1 MNKLNEYMKSNYVM
15 KKFNH
20 NPPDIPIFKMFTETI
35 QGKRFYVLP
44 NGNKYPSITSVLSE
58 RNNEGIA
65 RWRESVGDKVANNI
79 MRNAARRGTAVH
91 TLTENYLNNEELS
104 KQAVLP
110 TALFTILKSELDKIN
125 NIVMQERSLY
135 SNKWGVAGRVDC
147 IAEYDGK
154 LSVIDFKTS
163 TKDKKEEWVENY
175 FIQTTAYCEMFEE
188 RYGKAI
194 DQIVI
199 LIVTEEG
206 STQTFIKDKQDY
218 LPLLKPAIEE
228 FHKKFREKKSE
239 DGKKI

>member
-1 MNKLNEYMKSNYVM
+1 M

-20 NPPDIPIFKMFTETI
+20 NPIDKPIFKMFTETV

-44 NGNKYPSITSVLSE
+44 GGIKYPSITSVLSE

-65 RWRESVGDKVANNI
+65 RWRESVGDNVANNI

>member
-20 NPPDIPIFKMFTETI
+20 IPVDKQPELFTETI
-35 QGKRFYVLP
+35 RGKRFYVLP
-44 NGNKYPSITSVLSE
+44 NGNKYPSITTVLSE

-65 RWRESVGDKVANNI
+65 RWRKSVGDSVANNI

-91 TLTENYLNNEELS
+91 TLTENYLSNEELS

-125 NIVMQERSLY
+125 NIVMQESSLY

-188 RYGKAI
+188 QYGKEI

-206 STQTFIKDKQDY
+206 SKQTFIKDKKDY
-218 LPLLKPAIEE
+218 LPLLKPAIDE
-228 FHKKFREKKSE
+228 FHKKFKENEKKF
-239 DGKKI
+239 

>member
-1 MNKLNEYMKSNYVM
+1 MNTLNEYMKSNYDM
-15 KKFNH
+15 KKFTH
-20 NPPDIPIFKMFTETI
+20 IPVDKQPELLTETI
-35 QGKRFYVLP
+35 KGKRFYVLP
-44 NGNKYPSITSVLSE
+44 NGNKYPSITSVLSA
-58 RNNEGIA
+58 RGNEGIA
-65 RWRESVGDKVANNI
+65 RWRKSVGEAVANNI

-125 NIVMQERSLY
+125 NIVMQESSLY

-147 IAEYDGK
+147 IADYDGK

-188 RYGKAI
+188 QYGKAI
-194 DQIVI
+194 NQIAI
-199 LIVTEEG
+199 LIVTEDG
-206 STQTFIKDKQDY
+206 SIQTFIKDKKDY

-228 FHKKFREKKSE
+228 FHKKFKEN
-239 DGKKI
+239 GKTN